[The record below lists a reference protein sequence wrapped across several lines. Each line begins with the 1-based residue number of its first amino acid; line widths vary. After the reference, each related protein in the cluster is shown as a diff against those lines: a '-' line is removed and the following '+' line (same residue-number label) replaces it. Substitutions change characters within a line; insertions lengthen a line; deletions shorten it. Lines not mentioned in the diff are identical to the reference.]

1 MQPFQ
6 TPTRRDSRWSLIGF
20 FVLLLFLLPSVITVA
35 QDYDAVINRIKQ
47 AVDAK
52 EISSDQ
58 ARKMIATLKTPSAK
72 QATTEK
78 GTSTPKVNWNEIEK
92 KIEGAVKAGKITR
105 KQADAKYEQLKKQP
119 PQKPTAKKVA
129 SDSKVNW
136 DAIEKNIE
144 GAVKAGKI
152 TRKQADAKY
161 EQLKK
166 QSPQKPPAQKH
177 TGKPKALPTK
187 PAAKKKP
194 Q

>member
-6 TPTRRDSRWSLIGF
+6 TPTRLDSRWSLIGF

-58 ARKMIATLKTPSAK
+58 ARKMIATLKTPNAK
-72 QATTEK
+72 QATTKK

-92 KIEGAVKAGKITR
+92 K
-105 KQADAKYEQLKKQP
+105 
-119 PQKPTAKKVA
+119 
-129 SDSKVNW
+129 
-136 DAIEKNIE
+136 IE